1 MYPDLVHLG
10 GADKY
15 VEEILEIVNTIKL
28 FGDFSDEEVRY
39 FCSYMQCYA
48 APRDCQLL
56 TEGDVGDYLLLIL
69 TGEVDVV
76 KDIPTKGKQV
86 IAKVGVGTVIGEM
99 SMIDGLPR
107 SASCITSLPTD
118 FAVLTRESLYELLVN
133 MPKLGNKVLLKLM
146 QLLTSRFRE
155 SSDRFLPKTMGELI

>member
-1 MYPDLVHLG
+1 MG

-15 VEEILEIVNTIKL
+15 FEEILEIVNTIKL

-39 FCSYMQCYA
+39 LCSYMQCYA
-48 APRDCQLL
+48 APRECELL
-56 TEGDVGDYLLLIL
+56 TEGDTGDYLLLIL
-69 TGEVDVV
+69 TGEVEVV
-76 KDIPTKGKQV
+76 KDIPGKGKQV
-86 IAKVGVGTVIGEM
+86 IAKVGAGTVIGEM

-107 SASCITSLPTD
+107 SASCITGLPSD
-118 FAVLTRESLYELLVN
+118 FAVLTRESLYELLAN
-133 MPKLGNKVLLKLM
+133 MPKLGNKVLLKLL